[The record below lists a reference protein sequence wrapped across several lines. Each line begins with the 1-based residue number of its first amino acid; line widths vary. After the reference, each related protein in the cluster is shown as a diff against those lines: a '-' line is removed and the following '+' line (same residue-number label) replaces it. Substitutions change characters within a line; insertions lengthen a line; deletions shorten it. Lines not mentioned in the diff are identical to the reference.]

1 MQGDLRTA
9 FATPPS
15 TPPVTI
21 APAGTK
27 LLPGGHK
34 TCGEDSY
41 AKLTRSIES
50 LKIYLEAVYRDP
62 AVHHL
67 SNERLDAAVRNL
79 AWLYHGPVS
88 LAKVSCTT
96 NVYNWR
102 PDMCNCDGRARDG
115 LMVGQFHPPML
126 TLRFNR
132 AGVWLPH
139 GMAHRQAAATT
150 FFVADETYME
160 VQRIGNAITE
170 HGVAGCWFLATKGS
184 GVYLSTGRS
193 LRVMNRTDLAERLGL
208 FNRTDVQVRRKCS
221 GRKMRTP
228 VMNTS
233 LIMNQT
239 TFRGKIALNPW
250 YLEDYVDL
258 CPELQQL
265 GYDTVQI
272 FDEECHHIRSATAC
286 IVEVVSCHNACQVLP
301 YRRPRKTACVPDLPL
316 RTGWNAQLECKC
328 HDEQHGGE
336 IFLNCLGTEPSL
348 PSPIVPDAIAASLS
362 RNLSLLTCGRCAH
375 MSHHVRRDAR

>member
-1 MQGDLRTA
+1 MQGDLSHA

-27 LLPGGHK
+27 LLPGGHGK

-96 NVYNWR
+96 NIYNWR
-102 PDMCNCDGRARDG
+102 PDICNCDGRARDG
-115 LMVGQFHPPML
+115 IMAGQFHPPML

-170 HGVAGCWFLATKGS
+170 HGESHEHDDPPLPRSQYPRTLIRKAHAVSPRIPRALRRRCRLLVPRHQGQRSVSFDRAQPPRDEPHGFGGAPRPVQQDGRAG
-184 GVYLSTGRS
+184 
-193 LRVMNRTDLAERLGL
+193 
-208 FNRTDVQVRRKCS
+208 
-221 GRKMRTP
+221 P
-228 VMNTS
+228 
-233 LIMNQT
+233 
-239 TFRGKIALNPW
+239 
-250 YLEDYVDL
+250 
-258 CPELQQL
+258 
-265 GYDTVQI
+265 
-272 FDEECHHIRSATAC
+272 
-286 IVEVVSCHNACQVLP
+286 
-301 YRRPRKTACVPDLPL
+301 
-316 RTGWNAQLECKC
+316 
-328 HDEQHGGE
+328 
-336 IFLNCLGTEPSL
+336 
-348 PSPIVPDAIAASLS
+348 
-362 RNLSLLTCGRCAH
+362 
-375 MSHHVRRDAR
+375 ARQ